1 MRKVSQQN
9 TKTGDIAKISLIKSG
24 IADYQKIQPS
34 VTQNIEEKDIR
45 VKTVKAK
52 IDVREEEAIL
62 KAFFC
67 Y

>member
-45 VKTVKAK
+45 VKTVKTK